1 MIALKDPTF
10 RNTYKSIQK
19 PTEAEANQSKAKLY
33 EAHNLSESIV
43 NAIDRQLSTKINNLS
58 KEYNW
63 RDRFTFIKSID
74 YSLVKFKNLI
84 KTIENNIFIPF
95 ENEENKIFWV
105 EHIKF
110 FYQRQGKLIIKISF

>member
-10 RNTYKSIQK
+10 SNTYKSIQK

-95 ENEENKIFWV
+95 ENEEKQDILG
-105 EHIKF
+105 
-110 FYQRQGKLIIKISF
+110 RA